1 MLTSGTIGS
10 KEWTVTSNRGHYKK
24 TCLWNVKK
32 SARVKCMEFNGNI
45 NFLAAL
51 LDGLPT
57 PERSERLEVKNDD
70 SSTAQAQNIHRGAA
84 SLSAN
89 YNLPHRMRSPLNR
102 VHFE

>member
-1 MLTSGTIGS
+1 MPL
-10 KEWTVTSNRGHYKK
+10 ECKK
-24 TCLWNVKK
+24 IR
-32 SARVKCMEFNGNI
+32 AVKCMEFNGNI

>member
-1 MLTSGTIGS
+1 
-10 KEWTVTSNRGHYKK
+10 
-24 TCLWNVKK
+24 
-32 SARVKCMEFNGNI
+32 MEFNGNI

-102 VHFE
+102 VHFEWNFKIRVGLNLFWAAMLTLFWGPNV

>member
-1 MLTSGTIGS
+1 
-10 KEWTVTSNRGHYKK
+10 
-24 TCLWNVKK
+24 
-32 SARVKCMEFNGNI
+32 MEFNGNI

-57 PERSERLEVKNDD
+57 PERSERLEVKNDH

-89 YNLPHRMRSPLNR
+89 YNLSHRMRSPLNR
-102 VHFE
+102 VATFWMKFQNPCGSKPFLSGHAYSILRSERLEL